1 MLESKESLVERIL
14 KEKAGN
20 GLYSKIHDKEW
31 YGTEKQKLMKLEI
44 YELKDMEKKYLE
56 YNKKL

>member
-31 YGTEKQKLMKLEI
+31 YGTEKNKLLKLDI
-44 YELKDMEKKYLE
+44 YILKDMEMKYS
-56 YNKKL
+56 YYTK